1 MPSFP
6 WIKSQQFYTLSCFLS
21 LSSISSHANDNVQ
34 FDDCVHV
41 RRRLL
46 ASPSLPPVYTV
57 LYIHNAYIYF
67 ICIYI
72 YVHKNSR
79 AFMKFVRVC
88 ICVCVCTLK
97 LFLRFLP
104 WKIVAE
110 LVWIF
115 RIVRK
120 FTSDNNSRKFS
131 NLRWIWTFCYV
142 NVAILKE
149 IYIYIHICIHI
160 YTRFFQK
167 ILINW

>member
-88 ICVCVCTLK
+88 ICVCVYIKTFFEISTMKNRCRASLNLQNSEKVHFRQQLSKIFQSTLN
-97 LFLRFLP
+97 LNFLLCQR
-104 WKIVAE
+104 
-110 LVWIF
+110 
-115 RIVRK
+115 R
-120 FTSDNNSRKFS
+120 NS
-131 NLRWIWTFCYV
+131 
-142 NVAILKE
+142 
-149 IYIYIHICIHI
+149 
-160 YTRFFQK
+160 
-167 ILINW
+167 